1 MISLNK
7 KLVLLVGVVFHV
19 AFMWSIFDIY
29 FVSPLIHGMKH
40 HQSTATPPAK
50 RLFLIVGDGLRAD
63 KAFEKVRHPTTGESE
78 YLAPFLRSKVMS
90 DATFGIS
97 HTRMPTESRPGH
109 VALIAGFYEDVSAV
123 TKGWKEN
130 PVDFDSVFNQSRHT
144 YSLGSPDIL
153 PMFKDGADDPGRIDA
168 IMYGHD
174 YEDFTKGSIELD
186 EFVFRH
192 VDEIFENAKTN
203 ATLDAQLRSD
213 KTVFFLH
220 LLGIDTAG
228 HSYRPYSAEY
238 YDNIKYIDAGIERLV
253 QQVNEFYDDD
263 GETAWVFTADHGMSD
278 WGSHGDGHPDNTR
291 TPLIAWGAGV
301 NTPIPAAKDRG
312 DHNEYSEVWDLPVK
326 RNDVNQADIASL
338 MSYLV
343 GLNYPANSVGELPLA
358 FVNATSETKALAIR
372 NNALALVEQY
382 LVKEEQQKGSQIIF
396 KPYGPL
402 SDSGKTIDER
412 LAHIDDLIA
421 RGLDHESIIAS
432 EELMSFAITGLKYLQ
447 TYNWLFLRTLV
458 TIGFFG
464 WIALAFCSYLMAFVV
479 SSDKPFVSS
488 LTLKMVAYVALAI
501 LSGFF
506 IFQNAPLHFH
516 LYSLFPVVF
525 WEAVLQ
531 RRTAITEGV
540 SILAGRSTSKVPVV
554 TAVLDIGLSLAL
566 LEAIVYGYFHR
577 EIFSACFLLAVFWPW
592 VHNFTVSKREW
603 PTTVSWMVLCGVM
616 SSFTLLEVVKVESI
630 EQVLLSGGLM
640 LAIGCFFTVYLH
652 RKLAL
657 AGSTVTILF
666 TQLVI
671 VVATMYFTKE
681 SVDSLTARN
690 GLPLFSQVGGWISL
704 LLSLAVPFLHFL
716 GADAKDYRL
725 RLLII
730 FLAFG
735 PTFVILTISWEG
747 LFYVC
752 FFAILVVWIELETFM
767 RDARITHGLKRSD
780 LTPGDF
786 RMALFTFFMSQI
798 GFFGIGNIAS
808 ISSFSLDSVYRLI
821 PVFDPFSMGALLMF
835 KILVPFAVLSACL
848 GILNLKL
855 GVPSSALFSMVLIVS
870 DILTLNFFYL
880 VVDEGSWLDIGTGIS
895 HYCIASGLS
904 LFMMVLEY
912 LSGVLVAG
920 VTIAP
925 KVAKAKKDI

>member
-153 PMFKDGADDPGRIDA
+153 PMFKHGAEDQSRIDA

-174 YEDFTKGSIELD
+174 FEDFTKGSIELD
-186 EFVFRH
+186 AFVFDH
-192 VDEIFENAKTN
+192 LDEIFENSKTN
-203 ATLDAQLRSD
+203 KTLDAQLRSD

-238 YDNIKYIDAGIERLV
+238 YDNIKYIDENIGKLV
-253 QQVNEFYDDD
+253 DRVNKFYNDD
-263 GETAWVFTADHGMSD
+263 EQTAWVFTADHGMSD

-301 NTPIPAAKDRG
+301 NKPIPASEDKGNHD
-312 DHNEYSEVWDLPVK
+312 EYSEVWDLPVK

-343 GLNYPANSVGELPLA
+343 GLNYPSNSVGELPLA
-358 FVNATSETKALAIR
+358 FVDASSETKARAIR

-382 LVKEEQQKGSQIIF
+382 LVKEEQQRGSQIIF
-396 KPYGPL
+396 KPYPPL
-402 SDSGKTIDER
+402 SDAGKTIDER
-412 LAHIDDLIA
+412 LKHIDELIA
-421 RGLDHESIIAS
+421 QGLDQESIVAS
-432 EELMSFAITGLKYLQ
+432 EELMGYAITGLKYLQ

-458 TIGFFG
+458 TFGFFG
-464 WIALAFCSYLMAFVV
+464 WIAVAFCSYLMAFVV
-479 SSDKPFVSS
+479 RSDKPFTTSVP
-488 LTLKMVAYVALAI
+488 LKIVAYIALAT

-506 IFQNAPLHFH
+506 IFQKAPLHYH
-516 LYSLFPVVF
+516 LYAVFPVVF

-531 RRTAITEGV
+531 RRTAVAEGI
-540 SILAGRSTSKVPVV
+540 SILAGRSTSKVPALA
-554 TAVLDIGLSLAL
+554 AVLDIGLSLVL

-577 EIFSACFLLAVFWPW
+577 EIFSVCFGLATLWPF
-592 VHNFTVSKREW
+592 VHNWTVAKREW
-603 PTTVSWMVLCGVM
+603 PTTIAWVIMCGVM

-630 EQVLLSGGLM
+630 EQILLSGALM
-640 LAIGCFFTVYLH
+640 LLIGLAFTVYLNK
-652 RKLAL
+652 KLAL
-657 AGSTVTILF
+657 AGSTVFILF
-666 TQLVI
+666 IQIIL

-681 SVDSLTARN
+681 SVESLTARN
-690 GLPLFSQVGGWISL
+690 GLPLFSQVGGWIAL
-704 LLSLAVPFLHFL
+704 LLSLVVPFLHFL
-716 GADAKDYRL
+716 GSDAKDYRL

-747 LFYVC
+747 FFYVC
-752 FFAILVVWIELETFM
+752 FFAILVVWIELETQM
-767 RDARITHGLKRSD
+767 RDARVTASTRAD

-855 GVPSSALFSMVLIVS
+855 GVPSSALFSMVLCVS

-920 VTIAP
+920 VAIAP
-925 KVAKAKKDI
+925 KVTKLKKDI